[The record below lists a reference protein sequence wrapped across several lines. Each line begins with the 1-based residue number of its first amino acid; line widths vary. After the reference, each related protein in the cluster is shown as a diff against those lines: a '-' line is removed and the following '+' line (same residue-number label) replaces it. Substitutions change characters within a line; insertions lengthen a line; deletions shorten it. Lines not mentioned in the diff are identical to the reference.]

1 MQHIAT
7 WNLAS
12 MSRELIIKLLDRE
25 SVDQAFP
32 LACLSASGLSLEE
45 WRRFAT
51 GSAGALGAS
60 HGVLSI
66 QNRSGVIQGLCSYR
80 FETSLRHGKVCV
92 AEDLVAL
99 DLMDDTCVADALLRA
114 LEDLARRGGAAALR
128 LNLPGQS
135 PSGDRL
141 IARLRGRGHR
151 WESVGLV
158 KELGAVS

>member
-7 WNLAS
+7 WNLAG

-66 QNRSGVIQGLCSYR
+66 QNRSGVIQGLCSYQ
-80 FETSLRHGKVCV
+80 FEASLRHGRVCV
-92 AEDLVAL
+92 AEDVVAL

-135 PSGDRL
+135 PAGDRL

>member
-12 MSRELIIKLLDRE
+12 MSRELIIKPLDRE
-25 SVDQAFP
+25 SVDRAFP
-32 LACLSASGLSLEE
+32 LACLSASGLSLEK
-45 WRRFAT
+45 WRGFAI

-80 FETSLRHGKVCV
+80 FETSLRHGRVCV

-135 PSGDRL
+135 PAGDRL

>member
-32 LACLSASGLSLEE
+32 LACLSASGISLEE

-51 GSAGALGAS
+51 GSPGALGAA

-80 FETSLRHGKVCV
+80 FEASLRHGKKV
-92 AEDLVAL
+92 AFNAFR
-99 DLMDDTCVADALLRA
+99 T
-114 LEDLARRGGAAALR
+114 RRGSEAAA
-128 LNLPGQS
+128 S
-135 PSGDRL
+135 PR
-141 IARLRGRGHR
+141 
-151 WESVGLV
+151 
-158 KELGAVS
+158 

>member
-32 LACLSASGLSLEE
+32 LACLSASGLSLVE

-60 HGVLSI
+60 QGVLSI

-80 FETSLRHGKVCV
+80 FEASLRHGRVCV
-92 AEDLVAL
+92 AEDVVAL

-135 PSGDRL
+135 PAGDRL

>member
-7 WNLAS
+7 WNLAG

-51 GSAGALGAS
+51 GPAGALGAS

-80 FETSLRHGKVCV
+80 FEASLRHGRVCV

-114 LEDLARRGGAAALR
+114 LEDLARRGGATALR

-135 PSGDRL
+135 PAGDRL

>member
-51 GSAGALGAS
+51 GPAGALGAS

-80 FETSLRHGKVCV
+80 FEASLRHGRVCV
-92 AEDLVAL
+92 AEDVVAL

-114 LEDLARRGGAAALR
+114 LEDLARRGGATALR

-135 PSGDRL
+135 PAGDRL